1 MRIHNGDFTQLIKPV
16 LSVLLKDWML
26 IKLNQ
31 LKGIGVLGNVV
42 QIIDEDMSQCL
53 NTQMKVEVEV
63 ALLKLMALLLGG
75 LGEVEN

>member
-1 MRIHNGDFTQLIKPV
+1 
-16 LSVLLKDWML
+16 ML
-26 IKLNQ
+26 IKLNP
-31 LKGIGVLGNVV
+31 LKEIGVLGNVV